1 MNRAFLWMFLLVL
14 SVVSC
19 TQKTATAEHTATEG
33 ELTALSHTLY
43 SDKTELFVEFSPL
56 IKGETSKFATHL
68 TVLGENFLPL
78 TEGTV
83 TVSLITGKNGI
94 RNTATAPSSP
104 GIYRLAL
111 QPEVAGMGRLIFDI
125 KTPAYTDQ
133 IVIDNVKIYADRKA
147 ALQDQKPEEGG
158 GEITYLKE
166 QAWKT
171 EFANT
176 EVKAGNF
183 SQIIR
188 TSGMITS
195 SPDDEGIVTA
205 KTDGIVKFT
214 NRNFT
219 IGTPVSA
226 GSVMF
231 MISGGNV
238 AQGNID
244 ASIAQAR
251 ANLSE
256 AKINYDRARIL
267 VADRIIPEKDYLAAK
282 VRYENARTQVGMLT
296 KNYTASGQRNTS
308 PITGFI
314 KSINV
319 AEGQFVTAGTPL
331 AIISKNRSVLLQA
344 NIAQKDFGMIPQII
358 SANFKTAGSDTIYST
373 QDFGGRIISYGRTTQ
388 TNSFFVPLYFE
399 IANDGIF
406 IPGTAAEIYLVTSSA
421 SNALTLP
428 LTAVIEEQGKK
439 YVYLQTGGESFEKR
453 EVQTGKSDGTQ
464 TEITSGLKGGERVV
478 TKGAYQ
484 IKLSTATGELP
495 AHGHEH

>member
-1 MNRAFLWMFLLVL
+1 MNRAFLWMLLL
-14 SVVSC
+14 LFSVVSC
-19 TQKTATAEHTATEG
+19 TKKNSEAEHTATEG
-33 ELTALSHTLY
+33 ELSALSHTLY
-43 SDKTELFVEFSPL
+43 SDKTELFVEFTPL
-56 IKGETSKFATHL
+56 IKGQISKFATHL

-83 TVSLITGKNGI
+83 TVSLVTGKNGI
-94 RNTATAPSSP
+94 RNSATAPSSP

-111 QPEVAGMGRLIFDI
+111 KPEVAGTGTLIFDI
-125 KTPAYTDQ
+125 KTKNDTDR
-133 IVIDNVKIYADRKA
+133 IVIANVKIYADKKA
-147 ALQDQKPEEGG
+147 ALQDQKPEDGG
-158 GEITYLKE
+158 SDITYLKE

-171 EFANT
+171 EFANA

-226 GSVMF
+226 GAVMF

-251 ANLSE
+251 SNLSE

-267 VADRIIPEKDYLAAK
+267 VADRIIPEKDYLTAK

-296 KNYTASGQRNTS
+296 KNYTSAGQRNTS

-319 AEGQFVTAGTPL
+319 SEGQFVTAGTPM
-331 AIISKNRSVLLQA
+331 AIISKNRRVLLQV
-344 NIAQKDFGMIPQII
+344 NIAQKDFGIMPQVI
-358 SANFKTAGSDTIYST
+358 SANFKIAGSDKIYST

-388 TNSFFVPLYFE
+388 NNSFFVPLYFE
-399 IANDGIF
+399 INNDGMF
-406 IPGTAAEIYLVTSSA
+406 IPGTAAEIYLKTSSE

-428 LTAVIEEQGKK
+428 LTALVEEQGKK
-439 YVYLQTGGESFEKR
+439 YVYLQTGGERFEKL

-464 TEITSGLKGGERVV
+464 TEITGGLQGGERVV